1 MPKSLHQ
8 ELINKLDQQTT
19 MLEKNLLATNTL
31 LATLVNKTQLPAER
45 LSKANTELVTLNN
58 EISALQKP
66 TTSIE
71 KPRSDE
77 APMPPPDVW
86 D

>member
-1 MPKSLHQ
+1 
-8 ELINKLDQQTT
+8 
-19 MLEKNLLATNTL
+19 MLEKTLLATNTL

-45 LSKANTELVTLNN
+45 LGKANTELDTLNN

-66 TTSIE
+66 TTGIE
-71 KPRSDE
+71 KLQSDE
-77 APMPPPDVW
+77 ALMPLPDVW